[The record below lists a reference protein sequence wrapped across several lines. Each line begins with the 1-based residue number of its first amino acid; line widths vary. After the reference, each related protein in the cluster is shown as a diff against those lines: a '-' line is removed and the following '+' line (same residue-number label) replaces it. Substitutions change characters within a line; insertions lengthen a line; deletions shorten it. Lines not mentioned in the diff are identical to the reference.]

1 MKEKLKDL
9 IYGTALF
16 FAKLYWKIC
25 KPVTFGA
32 RIILANKEKV
42 LLVQHKRPK
51 TWNLPGGGIKK
62 HENPAL
68 AGIREL
74 YEETGLQIENTDYLL
89 GTYVSKD
96 EGKHDT
102 IYVYVKKVDEKF
114 LENKKVNLE
123 IELQDA
129 EWFDYNN
136 LPETITRRT
145 KYRIDEYL
153 ASKRDI
159 DGLWGEINI

>member
-1 MKEKLKDL
+1 MKERLKDL

-16 FAKLYWKIC
+16 FAKLHWKIC

-32 RIILANKEKV
+32 RIILTNKEKF
-42 LLVQHKRPK
+42 LLVQHRRSK

-62 HENPAL
+62 HENPEL

-74 YEETGLQIENTDYLL
+74 YEETGLQIENADYLL
-89 GTYVSKD
+89 GTYISKG

-102 IYVYVKKVDEKF
+102 VYIYVKNIDEKF
-114 LENKKVNLE
+114 LENAKIYPA

-129 EWFDYNN
+129 QWFDYNN
-136 LPETITRRT
+136 LPETITKNT